1 MISFKNNSFIHY
13 KVVIQEDNIIFKYKA
28 WLRYNLF
35 NITIID
41 DVIIL
46 NDTIDFKTAKKMM
59 HDTLGELNKILN

>member
-13 KVVIQEDNIIFKYKA
+13 YVVIQDDNIIFKYKA

-35 NITIID
+35 SITKID

-46 NDTIDFKTAKKMM
+46 NDNIDFKTAKKMM
-59 HDTLGELNKILN
+59 HDTLSELNKILN

>member
-13 KVVIQEDNIIFKYKA
+13 NVVIQDDNIIFKYKA

-35 NITIID
+35 NITKID

-46 NDTIDFKTAKKMM
+46 NDSIDFKTAKQMM
-59 HDTLGELNKILN
+59 YDTLGELNKILN